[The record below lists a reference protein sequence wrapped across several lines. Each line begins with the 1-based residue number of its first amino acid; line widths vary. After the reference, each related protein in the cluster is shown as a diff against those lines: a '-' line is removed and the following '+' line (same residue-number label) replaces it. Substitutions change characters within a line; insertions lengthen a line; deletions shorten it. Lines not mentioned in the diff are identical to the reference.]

1 MWTAKTDQPGLMPG
15 LPWVFAGHMGHFVG
29 FVLLRLKSS
38 FIIIIIISET
48 MVLTHQKDVEAAKSA
63 KLILTGLLGAALFS
77 LFRVE

>member
-1 MWTAKTDQPGLMPG
+1 MRTAKTDQPGLMPG
-15 LPWVFAGHMGHFVG
+15 LPWVFAGHIGHFVG
-29 FVLLRLKSS
+29 FVLLRLKCS
-38 FIIIIIISET
+38 FIIIISET

>member
-1 MWTAKTDQPGLMPG
+1 MRTAKTDQPGLMPG
-15 LPWVFAGHMGHFVG
+15 LPWAFADHMGHFAG

-38 FIIIIIISET
+38 FIIIISKT

-63 KLILTGLLGAALFS
+63 KLILTGLLGEALYT